1 MLEFIRGSLHA
12 FFCMMGLLVW
22 LGLFIIL
29 LSVLPGWLSALLFSC
44 TVIFILHWVFT
55 GSSSCN

>member
-22 LGLFIIL
+22 IGLFIIL
-29 LSVLPGWLSALLFSC
+29 LSVLPGWLSALLFIC
-44 TVIFILHWVFT
+44 TVMLIFALAIYRKLVV
-55 GSSSCN
+55 